1 MNIMHELKKPPAKS
15 NACCEKWIALN
26 STIHPI
32 SDIGERPKN
41 IHLIKSGFVANVGYA
56 TDAIAFLADMP
67 YFGAVNLAPFIEHT
81 NLSPAVVIG
90 DIDRL
95 VEEARQYQFFGVCV
109 PPFWVKRAKR
119 EIGVA
124 PIQLVTVAGFPL
136 GYHMTETKLEEIK
149 RAVDDGADEIDV
161 VLNVS
166 AFKTGIPWT
175 KIDIAKCSRLAHD
188 HQKILKVILETALL
202 SDTEIAE
209 ASKLC
214 ADAGADFVK
223 TSTGFASGGATV
235 EHVKIMKA
243 AVPPSVGIKASGGI
257 KTAEQALALIEAG
270 ASRLGTS
277 SGVKIVSSP
286 T

>member
-1 MNIMHELKKPPAKS
+1 MNLS
-15 NACCEKWIALN
+15 
-26 STIHPI
+26 
-32 SDIGERPKN
+32 
-41 IHLIKSGFVANVGYA
+41 
-56 TDAIAFLADMP
+56 
-67 YFGAVNLAPFIEHT
+67 PFIEHT
-81 NLSPAVVIG
+81 NLSPSLVIG

-95 VEEARQYQFFGVCV
+95 VAEAQQHHFLGVCV

-119 EIGVA
+119 EIGQTDVR
-124 PIQLVTVAGFPL
+124 LVTVAGFPL
-136 GYHMTETKLEEIK
+136 GYHMTETKLDEIQ
-149 RAVDDGADEIDV
+149 RAIDNGADEVDV

-166 AFKTGIPWT
+166 SFKTGIPWT

-188 HQKILKVILETALL
+188 HHKILKVILETALL
-202 SDTEIAE
+202 TDAEVAE

-235 EHVKIMKA
+235 EHVRIMKA
-243 AVPPSVGIKASGGI
+243 AIPPSVGIKASGGI
-257 KTAEQALALIEAG
+257 KNAEQARALIEAG

-286 T
+286 S